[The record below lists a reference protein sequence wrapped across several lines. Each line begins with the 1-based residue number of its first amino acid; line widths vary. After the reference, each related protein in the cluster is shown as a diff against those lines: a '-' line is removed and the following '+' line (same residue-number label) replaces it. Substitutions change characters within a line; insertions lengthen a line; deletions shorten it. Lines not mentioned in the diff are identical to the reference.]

1 MTAPTDEELM
11 AEVREGEIRRAATL
25 FDRHS
30 AAFYRYAM
38 RMTGNREASE
48 DLVQEIFV
56 RVIRYRETF
65 RDGNLFTTWA
75 YRIARNAYIDQ
86 ARKRRFEVQTE
97 GPVEVPVNPSN
108 EAETNQDLDLLRK
121 ALDRLPEQHR
131 EILALA
137 RFEQMPYERIAE
149 LLGVEVGTV
158 KTRVHR
164 AIKQLRDEYF
174 ELTRR
179 PNVWR
184 TA

>member
-1 MTAPTDEELM
+1 M
-11 AEVREGEIRRAATL
+11 ADVREGDLRRAAVL

-30 AAFYRYAM
+30 AAFFRYGM
-38 RMTGNREASE
+38 RMSGNREWSE

-56 RVIRYRETF
+56 RVLRYRETF

-97 GPVEVPVNPSN
+97 EPLEMPVHPSN
-108 EAETNQDLDLLRK
+108 EAEQNQDLDLLRR

-149 LLGVEVGTV
+149 LLGIEVGTV

-164 AIKQLRDEYF
+164 AVKQLRDEYF
-174 ELTRR
+174 QLSRR
-179 PNVWR
+179 PNAWR

>member
-1 MTAPTDEELM
+1 M
-11 AEVREGEIRRAATL
+11 AKIREGDLRQASIL

-30 AAFYRYAM
+30 GPFFRYAL
-38 RMTGNREASE
+38 RMTGRREASE

-56 RVIRYRETF
+56 RVLRYRETF
-65 RDGNLFTTWA
+65 RDGHLFTTWA

-97 GPVEVPVNPSN
+97 EPLEMPVNPSN
-108 EAETNQDLDLLRK
+108 EAEQNQDLELLRR
-121 ALDRLPEQHR
+121 ALDRLPEQQR
-131 EILALA
+131 EILTLA

-149 LLGVEVGTV
+149 LLGIEVGTV

-164 AIKQLRDEYF
+164 AVKQLRDEYF

-179 PNVWR
+179 PNAWR